1 MIRRLALLTLL
12 LLSAPAAFA
21 QKYELGVQASG
32 MHLHKIDE
40 SPLGIGARFDYN
52 FTPISAAD
60 LELTHYP
67 QNSAGNFGETTGL
80 FGIRIGP
87 RLGRVGIFAKVR
99 PGFIHFGGDSFTLR
113 LNDKT
118 HFVLDTGVVLEYYWH
133 RHIVLRM
140 DYGDL
145 TIYYGSARLFLN
157 PNALGTVH
165 NFQPG
170 IGLAVRF

>member
-1 MIRRLALLTLL
+1 MDRLVLITLL
-12 LLSAPAAFA
+12 LVNAPAAFA
-21 QKYELGVQASG
+21 QKYEVGVQVSG

-40 SPLGIGARFDYN
+40 SPLGMGARFHYN
-52 FTPISAAD
+52 VTSIAAAD

-67 QNSAGNFGETTGL
+67 ENPSGNFGETTAL
-80 FGIRIGP
+80 FGLRIGP
-87 RLGRVGIFAKVR
+87 RPGSVGIFAKVR
-99 PGFIHFGGDSFTLR
+99 PGFIHFGGDYFNSR
-113 LNDKT
+113 LDDKT
-118 HFVLDTGVVLEYYWH
+118 HFILDTGVVLEYYWN

-145 TIYYGSARLFLN
+145 TIYYGSARLFMN

-170 IGLAVRF
+170 VGLAVRF